1 MSCFHL
7 WNCYDSG
14 TVHHFEGFIMSA
26 LWIGTMIGLV
36 VFALWV
42 GKKANEQEEE
52 RKNGNH

>member
-1 MSCFHL
+1 
-7 WNCYDSG
+7 
-14 TVHHFEGFIMSA
+14 MSA

-36 VFALWV
+36 VFSVWV